1 MANDP
6 SRDPPSVE
14 RRSSGSRPA
23 RRSVRRSIARE
34 PRAGSRREV
43 GPSLWSLDLVVARLR
58 VVFGT
63 VVTAELALRA
73 QGAERDLEIA
83 DCLREGVSVPLVAQ
97 MECLSRLAERERRVT
112 VDSVPPGSEKRGTA
126 ARRVRLAGKDWVR
139 VGRNQVSTRHGTV

>member
-23 RRSVRRSIARE
+23 RRSARRSIARE

-43 GPSLWSLDLVVARLR
+43 SPSLWSLALIVARLR

-63 VVTAELALRA
+63 AVTAELALRA

-97 MECLSRLAERERRVT
+97 MERLSRLAERERRVT
-112 VDSVPPGSEKRGTA
+112 VGSVPPDSERRGTA
-126 ARRVRLAGKDWVR
+126 ARRVLLAGKDRVR
-139 VGRNQVSTRHGTV
+139 VGRHQVRTRHDTV

>member
-23 RRSVRRSIARE
+23 RRSARRSIVRA
-34 PRAGSRREV
+34 PRAGGRRQL
-43 GPSLWSLDLVVARLR
+43 GPPLWSLDLVVARLR

-63 VVTAELALRA
+63 AVTAELALRA

-83 DCLREGVSVPLVAQ
+83 DCLREGVSVPLLAQ
-97 MECLSRLAERERRVT
+97 MERLSRLAERERQVI
-112 VDSVPPGSEKRGTA
+112 VDSVAPGRQRRSTA
-126 ARRVRLAGKDWVR
+126 ARRFRLAGKDQVR
-139 VGRNQVSTRHGTV
+139 EGRHHVRARHGTV